1 MKIRFPLIFI
11 LSVIGCFS
19 AFAVFFMNATQE
31 KASSKTEKGQTKV
44 FHLYAAD
51 MEQEL
56 SQGTTLYSWG
66 FGLWD
71 LEKKAP
77 ASPPSIP
84 GPEIRVKEGDH
95 VKVVFHNQQKEMH
108 TIHFHGI
115 DNSFAGDGTPEMSQ
129 HATMKNESF
138 TYEFDATKA
147 GTYFYHC
154 HVEPDRHPEMGL
166 YGAIIVE
173 PKTPKYKTDGEFTLL
188 LSERDPL
195 LSLSEGQEAHEYVGT
210 AAEHLHLDGE
220 YDTTDRKARYY
231 TINGKISPEIPPL
244 HVKAGGTYLIRL
256 INAGSEVHSFHTHGH
271 HFKVVASDGRDIEKL
286 MTKDT
291 ITIGPG
297 EKYDLLLEA
306 DNPGIWPIHCHMGP
320 HATHGMH
327 MMMVYDKYH
336 DKMTHGNMSPVSGVK
351 HHLALIKQYQF
362 EKKYDLMKPEITE
375 IRNGLHEFY
384 NLVSDEYFEEWSA
397 LDNTAASFEQQ
408 LNGSADPAVLEKSID
423 DLEQKINAMEE
434 ILQTSDMS

>member
-1 MKIRFPLIFI
+1 MKRFPSFI
-11 LSVIGCFS
+11 LFTIMGCLLVFS
-19 AFAVFFMNATQE
+19 AVFIYATKE
-31 KASSKTEKGQTKV
+31 EASAKTEKGQTKV

-51 MEQEL
+51 MEQEMA
-56 SQGTTLYSWG
+56 QGTTLYSWG

-71 LEKKAP
+71 PQKNAP
-77 ASPPSIP
+77 ATKPSVP
-84 GPEIRVKEGDH
+84 GPEIRITEGDH
-95 VKVVFHNQQKEMH
+95 VKVVFHNQQKELH

-129 HATMKNESF
+129 HPTMNHDSF
-138 TYEFDATKA
+138 TYEFDASKA

-173 PKTPKYKTDGEFTLL
+173 PKKPKYKTNGEFTLL

-195 LSLSEGQEAHEYVGT
+195 LSLAEGQEAHQYVGT

-220 YDTTDRKARYY
+220 YDTTNRKARYY
-231 TINGKISPEIPPL
+231 TINGKIDPEIPPL
-244 HVKAGGTYLIRL
+244 HVKEGGTYLIRL

-271 HFKVVASDGRDIEKL
+271 HFKVVASDGRDIKNP

-297 EKYDLLLEA
+297 EKYDLLLTA

-327 MMMVYDKYH
+327 MMMVYDNYH
-336 DKMTHGNMSPVSGVK
+336 DKMTHGSKNPISDVK
-351 HHLALIKQYQF
+351 HHFALLKQYQF
-362 EKKYDLMKPEITE
+362 EKNYELMKKEMKAIS
-375 IRNGLHEFY
+375 NGLHEFY
-384 NLVSDEYFEEWSA
+384 NLVSDEHYEEWNS
-397 LDNTAASFEQQ
+397 LDNAAATVNQQ
-408 LNGSADPAVLEKSID
+408 LNSTVNPEILEKSIT
-423 DLEQKINAMEE
+423 DLEQKINNMEQV
-434 ILQTSDMS
+434 LQTGDLS